1 MGSPVWG
8 NGFYARRSVGRTQGG
23 VWGLVGGTLSTAAL
37 GYIWKKY
44 QEKKEAQAAEEAER
58 KAKRAER
65 MKAEYEG
72 QKAAAEDTSESDTRE
87 DGTEDTHPD
96 QSN

>member
-1 MGSPVWG
+1 MDSTRGDRLAEPREAFGDLSAVL
-8 NGFYARRSVGRTQGG
+8 SVPP
-23 VWGLVGGTLSTAAL
+23 L
-37 GYIWKKY
+37 WKKY

-72 QKAAAEDTSESDTRE
+72 QKAATEDTSESDTRE